1 MLPSRSAPSTLH
13 LALVLGTLTA
23 FGPLS
28 IDLYLPG
35 LPGIA
40 RDLQASDALIQST
53 LATFVAGMALGQLIH
68 GPLSDRL
75 GRRLPLL
82 IGSIIYTLASA
93 ACAMAPDATT
103 LVVLRFVQALGG
115 SAGVVVSRSVVRD
128 LFGARESARMFS
140 ILMLVTGLAPITAP
154 LIGGQIL
161 EVADWRALFWV
172 LTGFGVVTMVL
183 VLGMLPETLPDE
195 RRIVRAPLDVLRGY
209 GEIARDRQFVGM
221 ALTGAGAFAAMFA
234 YISASPF
241 VFIELYGVTPS
252 SYGWIFGGNALGLVL
267 AAQLNRHLLRRSRP
281 EAILRAGL
289 GLSAVAALVFLGVL
303 WLRPGDLPPLLPPL
317 FVVVA
322 MVGIAGP
329 NTTAIALGAYATRA
343 GSASALLGTLQF
355 VVGAIAAALVGVLAD
370 GTGRPMGL
378 VMAGAAAFALLCFL
392 VTARPAPP
400 AAT

>member
-1 MLPSRSAPSTLH
+1 MHPSRSTPSTLH

-40 RDLQASDALIQST
+40 RDLRASDALIQST
-53 LATFVAGMALGQLIH
+53 LATFVAGMALGQLVH
-68 GPLSDRL
+68 GPLSDRF

-93 ACAMAPDATT
+93 ACALAPDATT

-128 LFGARESARMFS
+128 LFNARESARMFS
-140 ILMLVTGLAPITAP
+140 ILMLVSGLAPITAP

-161 EVADWRALFWV
+161 QVADWRALFWV
-172 LTGFGVVTMVL
+172 LTGFGVVTIAL
-183 VLGMLPETLPDE
+183 VLGMLPETLPGA
-195 RRIVRAPLDVLRGY
+195 RRIARTPVDVLLGY
-209 GEIARDRQFVGM
+209 GDIARDRQFVGM

-241 VFIELYGVTPS
+241 VFIELYGVSPQQ
-252 SYGWIFGGNALGLVL
+252 YGWIFGGNALGLVI
-267 AAQLNRHLLRRSRP
+267 ASQLNRHLLRRHRP
-281 EAILRAGL
+281 EAILRVGL
-289 GLSAVAALVFLGVL
+289 GLSTIAALAFLGVM
-303 WLRPGDLPPLLPPL
+303 WLRPGELVLLLPPL
-317 FVVVA
+317 FFVVA

-329 NTTAIALGAYATRA
+329 NTTAIALGAYATRS

-355 VVGAIAAALVGVLAD
+355 IVGAVAAALVGVLAD
-370 GTGRPMGL
+370 GTGRPMAL
-378 VMAGAAAFALLCFL
+378 VMAGAAAFAFCCF
-392 VTARPAPP
+392 VIAVRQPP
-400 AAT
+400 AAAA